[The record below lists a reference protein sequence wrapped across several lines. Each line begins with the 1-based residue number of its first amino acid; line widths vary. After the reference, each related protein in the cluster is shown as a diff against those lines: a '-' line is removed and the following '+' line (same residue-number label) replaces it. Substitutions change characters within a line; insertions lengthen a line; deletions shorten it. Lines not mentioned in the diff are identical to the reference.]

1 MAQFTAYY
9 NERGGED
16 AIPYLLDVQSDW
28 VETGSRVVVPLVRRL
43 RYGPLYSRL
52 NPVFTISDTEVVMAP
67 SDLAAIDA
75 QELRRPVADLHAG
88 RSVIMMALDFLLLGS

>member
-52 NPVFTISDTEVVMAP
+52 NPVFTISDTEVVMACLLYTSP
-67 SDLAAIDA
+67 SPRD
-75 QELRRPVADLHAG
+75 RT
-88 RSVIMMALDFLLLGS
+88 RSRMPSSA